1 MTGQELKRARQAY
14 VEYRKA
20 QNEYQDN
27 PKSHAISKWHTRHG
41 DFLMKI
47 TKSARDHDPDLN
59 SISVFEIIAEMTK
72 HEAAA
77 HEKT

>member
-1 MTGQELKRARQAY
+1 
-14 VEYRKA
+14 
-20 QNEYQDN
+20 
-27 PKSHAISKWHTRHG
+27 
-41 DFLMKI
+41 MKI